1 MAGKRAAAA
10 AALDPVTEV
19 QWEAARLAFKDGLK
33 DDRPQ
38 SLEQMTGETREA
50 AIGIG
55 RYY

>member
-33 DDRPQ
+33 DTWGMQKDKYDQ
-38 SLEQMTGETREA
+38 ILHLLSSWDDA
-50 AIGIG
+50 
-55 RYY
+55 